1 MKTTYVSLYVV
12 SDFIPLTR
20 AWKLKVWGHASFQGI
35 RREEFRSL
43 CCHLVPCTGQI
54 CLPGL
59 QQMKTMSIHGGHVH
73 TGNSV
78 HTRDSVYTRGWCPHP
93 GTESTPE
100 DNVHTWGWCPHPEQC
115 PHLGPVSTPGT
126 VSTPRDRTHT
136 GTESTPGNSVHT
148 WDIVHTQGKCSHL
161 G

>member
-20 AWKLKVWGHASFQGI
+20 VWKLKVWGHASFQGI

-43 CCHLVPCTGQI
+43 WCHPVPCTGQI

-59 QQMKTMSIHGGHVH
+59 QQMRTVSTPGDRVHTGNSVHTRGPCPHWEQRPHPGTVSIHGGHVH

-93 GTESTPE
+93 
-100 DNVHTWGWCPHPEQC
+100 EQC
-115 PHLGPVSTPGT
+115 PHPGPVSTPGT
-126 VSTPRDRTHT
+126 VPTPRCVR
-136 GTESTPGNSVHT
+136 GVMG
-148 WDIVHTQGKCSHL
+148 SHV
-161 G
+161 